1 MFAAMPALEAL
12 WPHIEAVSRE
22 ELHLPYV
29 LTDRERTALA
39 LHTARIGVDLIKEFA
54 QASRKSIVEV
64 RLAQGII
71 PKKDDLDRILRYET
85 ATDRSLSRALDRLH
99 RSLDRLERLQSRRR
113 ANGSRGSEPPD
124 DSLPGDG
131 KIPA

>member
-12 WPHIEAVSRE
+12 WPRIEAVSRE

-39 LHTARIGVDLIKEFA
+39 LRTARIGVDFIKEFA
-54 QASRKSIVEV
+54 QASRNSIVEV
-64 RLAQGII
+64 RLAQRII

-85 ATDRSLSRALDRLH
+85 ATDRSLSRALDRLEH
-99 RSLDRLERLQSRRR
+99 LQSRRR

>member
-1 MFAAMPALEAL
+1 MPALEAL

-85 ATDRSLSRALDRLH
+85 ATDRSLSRALDRLEH
-99 RSLDRLERLQSRRR
+99 LQSQRR